1 MNTTKKLMT
10 LMLAVLAVSLLTACN
25 KDDESDHKQK
35 FTTAINNRA
44 CRDGVIIFSQ
54 GTAEV
59 EINFIPS
66 TAMRTIKITSTYK
79 DIDGQSRTLTTP
91 EIEMP
96 SLYGSPVRVYS
107 FSTTTDVMGDGVKNL
122 HGGIDMQ
129 SGMLWYAFQQDDY
142 TITCT
147 THLQFNN
154 VITKIIDPM
163 GASIDTNMSAYL
175 FMLNSNA
182 NTCVMQISNF
192 IPGVNG
198 AGQAAVVEYKNLNV
212 TINGQGY
219 LIKANEAKSTLDDRY
234 YDLTNVDITID
245 RDCTHFSG
253 SFNTKVSRHEFSG
266 NLF

>member
-1 MNTTKKLMT
+1 MNTTKKLMA
-10 LMLAVLAVSLLTACN
+10 LLLAVLAMSLLTACN
-25 KDDESDHKQK
+25 NDDEHENKQK

-44 CRDGVIIFSQ
+44 CKDGVVIFSQ

-59 EINFIPS
+59 EINFDAR

-91 EIEMP
+91 ELEMP
-96 SLYGSPVRVYS
+96 SPYGSPIGVYS
-107 FSTTTDVMGDGVKNL
+107 FSTTEDLGDGVRNL
-122 HGGIDMQ
+122 KGTIDIQ
-129 SGMLWYAFQQDDY
+129 TGMMRYTFQQDDY
-142 TITCT
+142 TIVCT

-163 GASIDTNMSAYL
+163 GASINTNMSAYL

-182 NTCVMQISNF
+182 NSCVMQISNF

-198 AGQAAVVEYKNLNV
+198 AGQADIVEYKNLNV
-212 TINGQGY
+212 TITDKGY
-219 LIKANEAKSTLDDRY
+219 LIKADEAKSTLDDRY

-245 RDCTHFSG
+245 RDCSHFSG

>member
-1 MNTTKKLMT
+1 MNKTTKLMT
-10 LMLAVLAVSLLTACN
+10 LLLAVLAMSLLTACN
-25 KDDESDHKQK
+25 KDESDHKQK

-163 GASIDTNMSAYL
+163 GASINTNMSAYL

-192 IPGVNG
+192 TPGVSG
-198 AGQAAVVEYKNLNV
+198 IVQAAVVEYKGLNV
-212 TINGQGY
+212 TVTDQGY
-219 LIKANEAKSTLDDRY
+219 LIKADQAKATQGSNC
-234 YDLTNVDITID
+234 DLTDVDVTID

-253 SFNTKVSRHEFSG
+253 SFNTRVSRHEFSG
-266 NLF
+266 NLFE

>member
-44 CRDGVIIFSQ
+44 CRNGVVVFSQ

-59 EINFIPS
+59 EISFNAR

-96 SLYGSPVRVYS
+96 SPYGSPINFYS
-107 FSTTTDVMGDGVKNL
+107 FSTTDNLGDGVKNL
-122 HGGIDMQ
+122 HGSLDIQTGI
-129 SGMLWYAFQQDDY
+129 MLYTFQQDDY
-142 TITCT
+142 TMVCT
-147 THLQFNN
+147 THLLFNN
-154 VITKIIDPM
+154 VITSIIDPM
-163 GASIDTNMSAYL
+163 GASINTNMSSYL
-175 FMLNSNA
+175 FMLDSNA
-182 NTCVMQISNF
+182 KTCIMQISNF
-192 IPGVNG
+192 VQGVNG
-198 AGQAAVVEYKNLNV
+198 AVQAAVVEYNGLKV
-212 TINGQGY
+212 TITDQGY
-219 LIKANEAKSTLDDRY
+219 LIKADGAKATQGTH
-234 YDLTNVDITID
+234 YDLTDVDVTID
-245 RDCTHFSG
+245 RNCSHFSG

-266 NLF
+266 NLFQ

>member
-1 MNTTKKLMT
+1 MNTIKKLMT
-10 LMLAVLAVSLLTACN
+10 LLLAVLAMSLLTACN
-25 KDDESDHKQK
+25 NDDEHENKQK

-44 CRDGVIIFSQ
+44 CKDGVVIFSQ

-59 EINFIPS
+59 EINFDAR

-91 EIEMP
+91 ELEMP
-96 SLYGSPVRVYS
+96 SPYGSPIGVYS
-107 FSTTTDVMGDGVKNL
+107 FSTTEDLGDGVRNL
-122 HGGIDMQ
+122 KGTIDIQ
-129 SGMLWYAFQQDDY
+129 TGMMRYAFQQKDY
-142 TITCT
+142 TMVCT
-147 THLQFNN
+147 TNLLFND

-163 GASIDTNMSAYL
+163 GASINTNMSAYL

-182 NTCVMQISNF
+182 NSCVMQISNF

-198 AGQAAVVEYKNLNV
+198 AGQADIIEYKNLNV
-212 TINGQGY
+212 TITDHGY
-219 LIKANEAKSTLDDRY
+219 LIKADEAKSTLDDRY

-245 RDCTHFSG
+245 RDCSHFSG